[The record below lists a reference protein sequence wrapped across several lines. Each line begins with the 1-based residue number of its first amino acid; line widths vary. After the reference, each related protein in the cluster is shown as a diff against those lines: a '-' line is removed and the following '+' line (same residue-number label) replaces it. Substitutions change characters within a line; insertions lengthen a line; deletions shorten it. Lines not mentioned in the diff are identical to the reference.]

1 MASKGVRKVLVFTL
15 QKIAKW
21 TYGAKKNVGAFFFL
35 KRSEVP

>member
-1 MASKGVRKVLVFTL
+1 MASKGVRKVLVCTL

-21 TYGAKKNVGAFFFL
+21 TYGAKKTLVRFFL